1 MDYVYAIKRT
11 NNKDARFLDEK
22 INSIRV
28 LATAIAKV
36 GITINPFEHSHSYY
50 ELHCVT
56 EGSCTFVLSGVAYKV
71 KKYDFFLIPPN
82 TPHFIEVETEDFSKL
97 AISFRMSSKY
107 SHFSLVSKI
116 VHPCDSNERKL
127 LEFLM
132 NYEER
137 SIGGDVAISY
147 LIVKSL
153 LIQFLFED
161 NAKIF
166 NPYFSLAM
174 DDDAIVH
181 YLRQY
186 ISENCFSCVS
196 PQDVADY
203 CGISQRH
210 LNRVLHQKL
219 GGTIRD
225 IIDDEKLKQIKNQI
239 KDGLTAKQI
248 ASNFGYANEFSLLRF
263 VKNKTGK
270 TFGDFRIE
278 EQQRQ

>member
-1 MDYVYAIKRT
+1 
-11 NNKDARFLDEK
+11 
-22 INSIRV
+22 
-28 LATAIAKV
+28 
-36 GITINPFEHSHSYY
+36 
-50 ELHCVT
+50 
-56 EGSCTFVLSGVAYKV
+56 
-71 KKYDFFLIPPN
+71 
-82 TPHFIEVETEDFSKL
+82 
-97 AISFRMSSKY
+97 
-107 SHFSLVSKI
+107 
-116 VHPCDSNERKL
+116 
-127 LEFLM
+127 M

-174 DDDAIVH
+174 DDDAIVY

-225 IIDDEKLKQIKNQI
+225 IIDEEKLKQIKMAMNLVLLMLKLQI
-239 KDGLTAKQI
+239 LKI
-248 ASNFGYANEFSLLRF
+248 
-263 VKNKTGK
+263 V
-270 TFGDFRIE
+270 
-278 EQQRQ
+278 